1 MFVWS
6 LHLPFAQSKMQK
18 LKKKVLPVCKPHLPM
33 KALHIPSAKSSKHT
47 TIHNPH
53 MSYRTS
59 VCTTAHTEVRQL
71 SVGQCSKVTNLNL
84 PQNLWGNHFLPHT
97 KFQIVQISFEIYEN
111 EPKQLCSNCEIVLFL
126 QGKHPFLFYP
136 GLIFY
141 INTVCHI
148 SKPSVG

>member
-1 MFVWS
+1 MLMKLNTNHS
-6 LHLPFAQSKMQK
+6 QQMCGTDRAHTHTHTPYGQLGRLHPCFYVCLVITPSICSEQNAKT
-18 LKKKVLPVCKPHLPM
+18 KKKVLPVCKPHLPM

-71 SVGQCSKVTNLNL
+71 SVGQCSKVNNLNL

-111 EPKQLCSNCEIVLFL
+111 
-126 QGKHPFLFYP
+126 
-136 GLIFY
+136 
-141 INTVCHI
+141 
-148 SKPSVG
+148 